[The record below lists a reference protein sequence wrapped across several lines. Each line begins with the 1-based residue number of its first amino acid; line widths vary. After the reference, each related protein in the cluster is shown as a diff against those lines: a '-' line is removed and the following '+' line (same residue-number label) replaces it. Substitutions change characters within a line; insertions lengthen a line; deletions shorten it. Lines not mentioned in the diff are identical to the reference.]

1 MPRRLSARVLQAVI
15 VLTLASCRP
24 PGLVDSDG
32 DGLRDAVE
40 AEPTSLSDPHRF
52 DSDGDGLHDGLEVT
66 RHTNPADADTDG
78 DALTDGREDANQNG
92 LVDTG
97 ETDPRR
103 ADSDADGLNDGVED
117 SNLNGLVDRGE
128 TDPNLRDSDADGLG
142 DGLEDS
148 NQNGRNDVGETNP
161 RLADSDGDL
170 VDDGVEDVN
179 QNGRQDGR
187 ESSPLVADLS
197 PTHTNDVLGVPEPLL
212 TDWVRALGAR
222 AGELE
227 VNTLATID
235 GQGDWELAPE
245 IEWVP
250 VNGVGLEGEL
260 VVTHAGLAAV
270 KLAAQFTLVA
280 DAARGLGHGVQLIG
294 KWTPQTPATLVAM
307 HLFQQRLSEQL
318 SLGLMTG
325 AELAW
330 SPVELKSAFLAHP
343 TFSIRLH
350 PRVALV
356 TELNTRFADGRVD
369 LALVPHVRVD
379 VPHLG
384 SAQLGAG
391 ATIQLSA
398 GPPAAGLVVAARV
411 TWER

>member
-1 MPRRLSARVLQAVI
+1 MQSHHAARILRILVI
-15 VLTLASCRP
+15 LTLSSCRASGP
-24 PGLVDSDG
+24 VDSDG
-32 DGLRDAVE
+32 DGLRDEVE
-40 AEPTSLSDPHRF
+40 AAPTSLSDPHRF

-78 DALTDGREDANQNG
+78 DALADGREDANQNG
-92 LVDTG
+92 LVDSG

-117 SNLNGLVDRGE
+117 SNRNGLVDRGE
-128 TDPNLRDSDADGLG
+128 TDPNQRDSDADGLA
-142 DGLEDS
+142 DSLEDS
-148 NQNGRNDVGETNP
+148 NHNGRHDVGETNP

-170 VDDGVEDVN
+170 VDDGVEDEN
-179 QNGRQDGR
+179 QNGRQDGL

-197 PTHTNDVLGVPEPLL
+197 PTHTNDVLGVPEPLM

-227 VNTLATID
+227 VNALATID
-235 GQGDWELAPE
+235 GHGDWEVAPE
-245 IEWVP
+245 VEWVP
-250 VNGVGLEGEL
+250 VNDVGLEGEL
-260 VVTHAGLAAV
+260 VVTHVGLAAV
-270 KLAAQFTLVA
+270 KLAAQFTLVT

-294 KWTPQTPATLVAM
+294 KWTPQTPATLVVM
-307 HLFQQRLSEQL
+307 HLFQQRLANQV

-330 SPVELKSAFLAHP
+330 SPVELKSAFLVHP
-343 TFSIRLH
+343 TFSVRLH

-356 TELNTRFADGRVD
+356 TELNTRLADGRID
-369 LALVPHVRVD
+369 LALVPHMRFD

-398 GPPAAGLVVAARV
+398 GPPTAGLLVAARV

>member
-1 MPRRLSARVLQAVI
+1 MHSHNHLDIKPLMSLRLRNRVLSALT
-15 VLTLASCRP
+15 LFTLASCTTSSA
-24 PGLVDSDG
+24 VDTDG
-32 DGLRDAVE
+32 DGLRDEVE

-52 DSDGDGLHDGLEVT
+52 DSDGDGLHDGLEVLG
-66 RHTNPADADTDG
+66 HTNPADADTDG
-78 DALTDGREDANQNG
+78 DAVADGREDANHNG
-92 LVDTG
+92 IVDTG

-103 ADSDADGLNDGVED
+103 ADSDFDGLSDGVED
-117 SNLNGLVDRGE
+117 SNRNGLVDRGE
-128 TDPNLRDSDADGLG
+128 TDPNQRDSDADGLP

-148 NQNGRNDVGETNP
+148 NQNGLNDVGETNP

-197 PTHTNDVLGVPEPLL
+197 PTHTNDVLGVPEPLM

-222 AGELE
+222 AGEFE
-227 VNTLATID
+227 VNALATID
-235 GQGDWELAPE
+235 GHGDWELAPE
-245 IEWVP
+245 LEWVP

-260 VVTHAGLAAV
+260 VVNHVGLAAV

-330 SPVELKSAFLAHP
+330 SATELTSAFLAHP
-343 TFSIRLH
+343 TFAVRLH
-350 PRVALV
+350 
-356 TELNTRFADGRVD
+356 
-369 LALVPHVRVD
+369 
-379 VPHLG
+379 G
-384 SAQLGAG
+384 S
-391 ATIQLSA
+391 
-398 GPPAAGLVVAARV
+398 R
-411 TWER
+411 W